1 MIPCYSL
8 FLEVE
13 IPDPSLNYFIINQN
27 RLDNTE
33 KLLAP
38 PPIGTP
44 TSVDFTP
51 RATEEFQDGFSFAS
65 SGNGPL
71 PDTLDGF
78 PIEVVEA
85 IPDGT
90 ALNEFTEGAWLI
102 NYKDTGNA
110 VNHGYYEPGDPN
122 RPSSAS
128 QGAGWYTQFR
138 IAYQLQAEDRRLRIT
153 LIDPSNNFYIA
164 TDVLYREG
172 GINRHGVYNVYFYE
186 AVENP
191 AFQDF
196 EVRLQWM
203 NPSFVILEEQTYS
216 MSKSGYNPDGP
227 VDPPPPENCE
237 SGLNTFV
244 LNATCLDSTI
254 DLLEGWGSAKPDYLW
269 VDVITDTTDVQIQRG
284 FDMKQ
289 GIVGSP
295 IAGVME
301 AEVLDPYLDGLSTQ
315 LVAVG
320 QRVRLRA
327 GNQIVFSGQCNAVR
341 SEYDAINTPI
351 LRIEAVDAL
360 GLLNA
365 QMVEARP
372 AEGYNTRIAE
382 AASKVELPIFQQQS
396 LTELT
401 PTEDA
406 KSALELLIETQD
418 SEGSIVWLDRFGALY
433 STNRYWLDNIDIGG
447 NTRAGAEPRFVFTNN
462 PISDEEQ
469 NLRFGNT
476 LDQVCLSAYRQV
488 ADTTQVINGCTF
500 YNYTEEDDVDFEGLP
515 VKTIVRDTKTYE
527 SSTSRRLYGDAGVKL
542 TTYLPGDG
550 PLNEYA
556 EFIFANY
563 DTPKTKV
570 ETLQF
575 PLDRWDT
582 LAVPETVS
590 LDIGEPLEV
599 RIDDPNSGSNLTD
612 AVQRIAQIRHRIN
625 PQEWLCEL
633 DLL

>member
-13 IPDPSLNYFIINQN
+13 IPDPSLNYFIINQHQ
-27 RLDNTE
+27 LDNTE

-44 TSVDFTP
+44 SSANFTP
-51 RATEEFQDGFSFAS
+51 RATETFRWAYSLPEKGTQPIDTTNRIAWDSV
-65 SGNGPL
+65 P
-71 PDTLDGF
+71 PDTYF
-78 PIEVVEA
+78 QS
-85 IPDGT
+85 
-90 ALNEFTEGAWLI
+90 
-102 NYKDTGNA
+102 Y
-110 VNHGYYEPGDPN
+110 
-122 RPSSAS
+122 S
-128 QGAGWYTQFR
+128 AGWFL
-138 IAYQLQAEDRRLRIT
+138 LQYPGHDNPIKQIT
-153 LIDPSNNFYIA
+153 DVNGWTNTHFSYVCASPQNEAWKFKVVLQDPSGLQMIDTVGPYFTVPANEWQEVELFIVEEIEHPENFNIKV
-164 TDVLYREG
+164 TIENDL
-172 GINRHGVYNVYFYE
+172 GV
-186 AVENP
+186 
-191 AFQDF
+191 
-196 EVRLQWM
+196 
-203 NPSFVILEEQTYS
+203 VISEETIP
-216 MSKSGYNPDGP
+216 MSKSGYTGEPQE
-227 VDPPPPENCE
+227 PEDCL

-244 LNATCLDSTI
+244 LNASCLNNPI
-254 DLLEGWGSAKPDYLW
+254 DLLEGWGAARPDYIW
-269 VDVITDTTDVQIQRG
+269 VDVITDTTNVDIVRG

-295 IAGVME
+295 IAGVMD

-327 GNQIVFSGQCNAVR
+327 GNEICFSGVCNSVR
-341 SEYDAINTPI
+341 SEYDAINTPV

-382 AASKVELPIFQQQS
+382 AASKVELPLFQQDS
-396 LTELT
+396 LTQLT

-406 KSALELLIETQD
+406 KSALELLVETQD
-418 SEGSIVWLDRFGALY
+418 SEGSIVWLDRYGALY

-462 PISDEEQ
+462 PITDEEQ

-488 ADTTQVINGCTF
+488 ADTTQVINACTF

-515 VKTIVRDTKTYE
+515 IKTIVRDTKTYE

-542 TTYLPGDG
+542 TTYLPGDAE
-550 PLNEYA
+550 LNEYA
-556 EFIFANY
+556 EFIFNNY

-575 PLDRWDT
+575 PLDKWDT
-582 LAVPETVS
+582 IAVPDTVS

-612 AVQRIAQIRHRIN
+612 AVQRIAQIRHRIS

>member
-44 TSVDFTP
+44 TSVAFTP
-51 RATEEFQDGFSFAS
+51 RATDPFNTYWNPDVNGT
-65 SGNGPL
+65 GPL
-71 PDTLDGF
+71 PNDILGF

-85 IPDGT
+85 IPAGT
-90 ALNEFTEGAWLI
+90 SLNETATGAWLI
-102 NYKDTGNA
+102 NYDDTGNA
-110 VNHGYYEPGDPN
+110 VKHGYSDNAPNGTTQPGF
-122 RPSSAS
+122 
-128 QGAGWYTQFR
+128 YTQFR
-138 IAYQLQAEDRRLRIT
+138 IAYQHQEETRRMRIT
-153 LIDPSNNFYIA
+153 LIDPSSEFYIS
-164 TDVLYREG
+164 TDAY
-172 GINRHGVYNVYFYE
+172 NRNDNTFKHGVLNIAFYE
-186 AVENP
+186 VVDLED
-191 AFQDF
+191 FQDF
-196 EVRLQWM
+196 DVRVQWFGSD
-203 NPSFVILEEQTYS
+203 NVTLLEEQTWN

-244 LNATCLDSTI
+244 LNASCLDGEV

-295 IAGVME
+295 IAGIME

-327 GNQIVFSGQCNAVR
+327 GNQIVFSGQCNSVR

-372 AEGYNTRIAE
+372 AENYNTRIAE
-382 AASKVELPIFQQQS
+382 AASKVELPIFQQDS

-433 STNRYWLDNIDIGG
+433 STNRYWLDNIEIGG

-515 VKTIVRDTKTYE
+515 IKTIVRDTKTYE

>member
-13 IPDPSLNYFIINQN
+13 IPDPSLNYFVINQHQ
-27 RLDNTE
+27 LDNTE

-51 RATEEFQDGFSFAS
+51 RATANFDDGYYWPTFGS
-65 SGNGPL
+65 GPL

-78 PIEVVEA
+78 PIEVVEQV
-85 IPDGT
+85 PEGT
-90 ALNEFTEGAWLI
+90 ALNENAAGAWLI

-110 VNHGYYEPGDPN
+110 VYREYLNFGDPN
-122 RPSSAS
+122 FPEGSPHGS
-128 QGAGWYTQFR
+128 GFYTQFR
-138 IAYQLQAEDRRLRIT
+138 VAYQHQEVGRRIRIT
-153 LIDPSNNFYIA
+153 LIDPSNEYYIA
-164 TDVLYREG
+164 TDVVNRTENNFTH
-172 GINRHGVYNVYFYE
+172 GIYNCYFHE
-186 AVENP
+186 SLDFP
-191 AFQDF
+191 DFQDF
-196 EVRLQWM
+196 DVRIQYYDGATL
-203 NPSFVILEEQTYS
+203 LEEQTWN
-216 MSKSGYNPDGP
+216 MSKTGYEPGP
-227 VDPPPPENCE
+227 GEPPPPPDCE

-244 LNATCLDSTI
+244 LNASCLDGTV

-269 VDVITDTTDVQIQRG
+269 VDVITDTTNVDIVRG

-295 IAGVME
+295 IAGVMD

-327 GNQIVFSGQCNAVR
+327 GNQVCFSGVCNSVR
-341 SEYDAINTPI
+341 SEYDAINTPV

-382 AASKVELPIFQQQS
+382 AASKVELPIFQQES
-396 LTELT
+396 LTQLT

-406 KSALELLIETQD
+406 KSALELLVETQD
-418 SEGSIVWLDRFGALY
+418 SEGSIVWLDRYGALY

-462 PISDEEQ
+462 PITDEEQ

-488 ADTTQVINGCTF
+488 ADTTQVINACTF

-515 VKTIVRDTKTYE
+515 IKTIVRDTKTYE
-527 SSTSRRLYGDAGVKL
+527 SGTSRRLYGDAGVKL
-542 TTYLPGDG
+542 TTYLPGDAE
-550 PLNEYA
+550 LNEYA
-556 EFIFANY
+556 EFIFNNY

-575 PLDRWDT
+575 PLDKWDT
-582 LAVPETVS
+582 IAVPDTVS

-612 AVQRIAQIRHRIN
+612 AVQRIAQIRHRIS